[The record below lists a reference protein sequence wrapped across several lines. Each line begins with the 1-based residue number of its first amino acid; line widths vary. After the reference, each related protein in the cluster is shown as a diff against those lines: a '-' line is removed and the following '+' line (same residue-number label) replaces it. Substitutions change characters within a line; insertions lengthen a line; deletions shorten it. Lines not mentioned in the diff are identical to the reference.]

1 MATRTMTLD
10 TFTTELRSAFG
21 EDLTTVVLYGSAAS
35 RSVEEPESRQNV
47 LVIVRTLQPDALR
60 RAASATGAWQEA
72 GNPAPLVLT
81 AAEWRS
87 SRDVF
92 AMEHLDILQRHRV
105 THGALPVQALPTDSD
120 LRRQLEYEAM
130 GALIHLRQGILIC
143 NGDHARELD
152 LLAISKG
159 TVLALFRSLLR
170 LHGAP
175 VPSDTDEAIRA
186 AAVAAKFDAAPFL
199 AVAAHVR
206 GSDKLS
212 PARADEVLTAYH
224 AGLKQLVAHVD
235 AMVHPESP
243 AVD

>member
-10 TFTTELRSAFG
+10 GFTAELRTAFG
-21 EDLTTVVLYGSAAS
+21 DDLTAVVLYGSAAG
-35 RSVEEPESRQNV
+35 RAVEEPTSSQNV

-60 RAASATGAWQEA
+60 RAAAATALWQQA
-72 GNPAPLVLT
+72 GNPAPLILT

-105 THGALPVQALPTDSD
+105 AHGALPVQALPTDAD

-175 VPSDTDEAIRA
+175 VPTDPDEAIRA
-186 AAVAAKFDAAPFL
+186 AAAAARLDAAPFL

-206 GSDKLS
+206 GSTKLS
-212 PARADEVLTAYH
+212 AARADEILTAYH
-224 AGLKQLVAHVD
+224 AGLKQFVAHVD
-235 AMVHPESP
+235 AMVHPDAP

>member
-1 MATRTMTLD
+1 MATRTMSLD
-10 TFTTELRSAFG
+10 AFTSELRSVFG
-21 EDLTTVVLYGSAAS
+21 DDLTTVVLYGSAAS
-35 RSVEEPESRQNV
+35 RAAEEPESSQNV

-60 RAASATGAWQEA
+60 RAAAATSAWQQS
-72 GNPAPLVLT
+72 GNPAPLILT

-92 AMEHLDILQRHRV
+92 AMEHLDILQRHRIA
-105 THGALPVQALPTDSD
+105 HGALPVQALPTDSD

-175 VPSDTDEAIRA
+175 VPADTDEAIRA
-186 AAVAAKFDAAPFL
+186 AAAAAKLDAAPFL

-206 GSDKLS
+206 GSAKLS
-212 PARADEVLTAYH
+212 TERADETLTAYH
-224 AGLKQLVAHVD
+224 AGLKQFVAHVD